1 MVLTTVPAAS
11 QRLQHLA
18 PVVRMAL
25 SSAPGEVVGPAVVS
39 REPSET
45 GSESWSP
52 FARPKGAVKALTR
65 LLRLRPEYQV
75 LSGGEA
81 KWLKHPLADRELRE
95 QLPALIAAPSV
106 VEGQGLVPVLLFE
119 SGPADW

>member
-1 MVLTTVPAAS
+1 M
-11 QRLQHLA
+11 
-18 PVVRMAL
+18 
-25 SSAPGEVVGPAVVS
+25 
-39 REPSET
+39 
-45 GSESWSP
+45 
-52 FARPKGAVKALTR
+52 KALTQ

-81 KWLKHPLADRELRE
+81 KCLKHPLADRELRE

-106 VEGQGLVPVLLFE
+106 VEAREPVPALLLE